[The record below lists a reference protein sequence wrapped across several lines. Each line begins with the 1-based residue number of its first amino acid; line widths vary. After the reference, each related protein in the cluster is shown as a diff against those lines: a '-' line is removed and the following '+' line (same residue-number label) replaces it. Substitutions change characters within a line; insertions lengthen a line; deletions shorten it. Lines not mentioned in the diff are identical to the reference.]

1 MNPFKTDYFVWMDAG
16 IVRDKMMV
24 DTTPRPFS
32 LVSTLVPPRTM
43 GFLEVVPLSLDLVRL
58 FHSHSKQCTRRP
70 YNET

>member
-32 LVSTLVPPRTM
+32 LV
-43 GFLEVVPLSLDLVRL
+43 
-58 FHSHSKQCTRRP
+58 
-70 YNET
+70 